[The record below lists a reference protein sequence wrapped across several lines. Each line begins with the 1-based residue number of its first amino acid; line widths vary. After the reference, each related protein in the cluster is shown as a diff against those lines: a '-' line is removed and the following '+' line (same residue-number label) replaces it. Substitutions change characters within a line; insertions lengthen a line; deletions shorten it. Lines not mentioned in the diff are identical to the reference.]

1 MYHLNMD
8 PPTAYRGPAFAA
20 ASLTSSD
27 PPRPPNGGKP
37 VKEGGRRKGKKP
49 AFDIAAFRGMSPE
62 RKKDL
67 LSQVWGRHVLQAM
80 LLFPSRKWDARMFV

>member
-1 MYHLNMD
+1 MFHLNMAL
-8 PPTAYRGPAFAA
+8 PAAYRGPAFAA

-62 RKKDL
+62 QKKDL
-67 LSQVWGRHVLQAM
+67 LSQVRGQYALQAM
-80 LLFPSRKWDARMFV
+80 LLFSSRQWDARNVV